1 VLREL
6 PVLPTL
12 LRLEDEDDEPVER
25 VEPPVERV
33 LDDEDEL
40 TPLPLREVLRVL
52 LPEVRPTPEVVVP
65 VEPRRVALEGL

>member
-6 PVLPTL
+6 PVLPML

>member
-6 PVLPTL
+6 PVLPML
-12 LRLEDEDDEPVER
+12 LRLEDEPVER

>member
-1 VLREL
+1 M
-6 PVLPTL
+6 L
-12 LRLEDEDDEPVER
+12 LRLEDEEDEPVER

-33 LDDEDEL
+33 LDDEEEL
-40 TPLPLREVLRVL
+40 TPMPLREVLRVL